1 MPPFSSK
8 IGRAKTDDKF
18 SLNLASAPHSAR
30 EILNACPNFKILE
43 NR

>member
-8 IGRAKTDDKF
+8 IGKAKTDNK
-18 SLNLASAPHSAR
+18 SSMNLAFAPYSAC
-30 EILNACPNFKILE
+30 EILNARANFKILE

>member
-8 IGRAKTDDKF
+8 IGKAKTDNKF
-18 SLNLASAPHSAR
+18 SINLVFAPYSAR
-30 EILNACPNFKILE
+30 EILNAHANFKILE

>member
-8 IGRAKTDDKF
+8 IGKAKNDNKF
-18 SLNLASAPHSAR
+18 FINLAFAPYSAR
-30 EILNACPNFKILE
+30 EILNARANFKILE